1 MHKIVKPFS
10 ISQIRHCQPRKA
22 IWSLSLW
29 LDIRNFVSISTGVW
43 VLCFCTEHR
52 RNSTQKAWFFFFL
65 NLSPKTSYI
74 AHWEWSERDSNGWC
88 CYFCNQISS
97 HQASSCK
104 IIYLFIF
111 HINWFCHILWLWLWE
126 HKSIFFDQSYPLKS
140 YLSNRFFFFSFLKC
154 LDSLIWLTI
163 DVWNLFWQLDG
174 QDLVRLSLSG
184 YGLV

>member
-52 RNSTQKAWFFFFL
+52 RNSTQKPWFFFFL
-65 NLSPKTSYI
+65 NLSPKTAYI
-74 AHWEWSERDSNGWC
+74 AHWEWSKRDSNGWC
-88 CYFCNQISS
+88 CYFCNQNSS

-104 IIYLFIF
+104 IIYILSSFIWIDF
-111 HINWFCHILWLWLWE
+111 VIFCDYDYGNINQSSLINLIL
-126 HKSIFFDQSYPLKS
+126 
-140 YLSNRFFFFSFLKC
+140 LSLIYQIVFFFF
-154 LDSLIWLTI
+154 
-163 DVWNLFWQLDG
+163 
-174 QDLVRLSLSG
+174 LS
-184 YGLV
+184 